1 MSQVLDMYALLS
13 DYKPHS
19 TKEILKEVYGS
30 SHLGIARIGAR
41 IYDIKDRFR
50 VQIKSWQDPVRKTIW
65 WYQMEKKI
73 VPTSTK
79 RLSAKKLVRA

>member
-1 MSQVLDMYALLS
+1 MSQTSDMYALLS

-19 TKEILKEVYGS
+19 TKEILKEVYGN

-41 IYDIKDRFR
+41 IYDIKGKYR
-50 VQIKSWQDPVRKTIW
+50 VQIESWQDPIKHSIW
-65 WYQMEKKI
+65 WYQIEKKI